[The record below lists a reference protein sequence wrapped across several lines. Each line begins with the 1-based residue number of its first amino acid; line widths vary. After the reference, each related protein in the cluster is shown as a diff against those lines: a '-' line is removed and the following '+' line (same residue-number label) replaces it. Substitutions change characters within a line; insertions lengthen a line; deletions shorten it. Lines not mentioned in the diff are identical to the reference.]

1 MNLSSGSPNL
11 ISCVC
16 SSSCCPNLYDI
27 VLFYIG
33 VYSTVIVLIFVSPSY
48 STRKLDLNVVIFALL
63 CYLHM
68 LAWFKCWIGDWRRFE
83 NTVNP
88 FPCYLPREHWN
99 MVTYDR
105 WSLNTGLFIW
115 YEIYCEEK
123 TRLRSHNTSYC
134 LK

>member
-1 MNLSSGSPNL
+1 MNLPSVSSHL
-11 ISCVC
+11 ISCFC
-16 SSSCCPNLYDI
+16 SSSCCQNFYAI

-33 VYSTVIVLIFVSPSY
+33 VYSTIIVLISVSPYY
-48 STRKLDLNVVIFALL
+48 STGKLDLNLIIFVSL

-68 LAWFKCWIGDWRRFE
+68 FTWSKRWIGDWRRFE

-88 FPCYLPREHWN
+88 FTCYLPREHWN

-105 WSLNTGLFIW
+105 LSLNTGLFIW

-134 LK
+134 